1 MHVLLLSQ
9 DLLVTSRVSGVV
21 EALNV
26 AFRSVSSTDN
36 LQLTWSESPAE
47 LIVVDLTLPGLDVEE
62 VVQWI
67 HAQQTRATVIAF
79 GPHVQLKT
87 LGRAEQ
93 SGCDH
98 VYVRGEFFAQMQNIL
113 LRAFAY
119 HTTSKDGKN

>member
-1 MHVLLLSQ
+1 MRVFLLSQ

-26 AFRSVSSTDN
+26 AFRSVSSADN
-36 LQLTWSESPAE
+36 LQLPWPESPAE
-47 LIVVDLTLPGLDVEE
+47 LIVIDLTLPGLDVEE

>member
-26 AFRSVSSTDN
+26 AFRSVSSADN
-36 LQLTWSESPAE
+36 LQLTWPESPAE

>member
-1 MHVLLLSQ
+1 MYVLLLSQ

-21 EALNV
+21 QALNV
-26 AFRSVSSTDN
+26 SFKSVSSTDN
-36 LQLTWSESPAE
+36 LQLAWSESPAE

-87 LGRAEQ
+87 LERAEQ

-113 LRAFAY
+113 LRAFAH
-119 HTTSKDGKN
+119 HTTSKDGEH

>member
-21 EALNV
+21 EALNGS
-26 AFRSVSSTDN
+26 FRSVSSTDN
-36 LQLTWSESPAE
+36 LLLAWEESPAQ

-67 HAQQTRATVIAF
+67 HAQQTRVTVIAF
-79 GPHVQLKT
+79 GPHVQLKI
-87 LGRAEQ
+87 LEQAEQ
-93 SGCDH
+93 FGCDY

-113 LRAFAY
+113 LQAVAQ
-119 HTTSKDGKN
+119 HTTRKDGGN

>member
-26 AFRSVSSTDN
+26 SFKSVSSTDN
-36 LQLTWSESPAE
+36 LQLAWSESPAE

-67 HAQQTRATVIAF
+67 HAQQTRAMVIAF

-119 HTTSKDGKN
+119 HATSKDGKN

>member
-1 MHVLLLSQ
+1 MRVFLLSQ

-26 AFRSVSSTDN
+26 SFKSVSSTDN
-36 LQLTWSESPAE
+36 LQLAWSESPAE
-47 LIVVDLTLPGLDVEE
+47 LIVVDLTLPGLNVEE

-67 HAQQTRATVIAF
+67 HARQTRTMVIAF

-87 LGRAEQ
+87 LERAEQ

-98 VYVRGEFFAQMQNIL
+98 VYVRGEFFAQMRNIL
-113 LRAFAY
+113 LQAFA
-119 HTTSKDGKN
+119 HDTTRKDGEN